1 MTLWDFKKIT
11 EENPQPTDTKLKL
24 YDHSVIHPIGSTTV
38 YCTTNGA
45 RKKVH
50 FKIVEHAPTSLLSG
64 RASCTKPASLQ
75 WGMPS
80 ARSPGYDQ
88 PLDQEQILHEYH
100 DVFSGL
106 GKLSDTNHIEIDP
119 NAKPVRENPR
129 CVPIPIKDELKK
141 KIKELESTG
150 VIAKVTKPTPWISN
164 MVVVRK
170 PNKLGLC
177 LDHMHLNKD
186 VIRNHYPTP
195 TVEDIAPKLT
205 KAKVFSVVDAKDGL
219 LQVVLDETSSFLTT
233 FWTAFGRYRWRR
245 MPCGIKSA
253 PEEFQR
259 RLDECLEGLE
269 NVAVIHHSVW
279 FWWIHR
285 RGNRITWPCL
295 QSTPQQMPRTMS
307 KAEQEKNCTSSLAK

>member
-1 MTLWDFKKIT
+1 
-11 EENPQPTDTKLKL
+11 
-24 YDHSVIHPIGSTTV
+24 
-38 YCTTNGA
+38 
-45 RKKVH
+45 
-50 FKIVEHAPTSLLSG
+50 
-64 RASCTKPASLQ
+64 
-75 WGMPS
+75 
-80 ARSPGYDQ
+80 
-88 PLDQEQILHEYH
+88 
-100 DVFSGL
+100 
-106 GKLSDTNHIEIDP
+106 
-119 NAKPVRENPR
+119 
-129 CVPIPIKDELKK
+129 
-141 KIKELESTG
+141 
-150 VIAKVTKPTPWISN
+150 

-186 VIRNHYPTP
+186 VIRNHYRTP

-279 FWWIHR
+279 FCPEEKVCHEMEETDQEEAVFTDQRLEDVRQETSKDASLQTLMTLIMK
-285 RGNRITWPCL
+285 GWPDNKL
-295 QSTPQQMPRTMS
+295 ETPPLC
-307 KAEQEKNCTSSLAK
+307 K